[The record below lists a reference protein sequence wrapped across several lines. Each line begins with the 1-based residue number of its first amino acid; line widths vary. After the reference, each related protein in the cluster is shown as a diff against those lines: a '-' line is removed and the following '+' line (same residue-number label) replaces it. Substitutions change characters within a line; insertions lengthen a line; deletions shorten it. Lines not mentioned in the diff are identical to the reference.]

1 MTVTTEL
8 DAAVPICWAACVMV
22 WSLFALL
29 SPLYLCLPDS
39 IEEGEVGVGR
49 QGGNQGE
56 GSRDQDPEA
65 EQPFASDELS
75 HSPSRHLE

>member
-1 MTVTTEL
+1 MKTASSADSGVFSN
-8 DAAVPICWAACVMV
+8 VKQIMV
-22 WSLFALL
+22 LSLFSLL